1 MRSIMKIRVRW
12 KSRVSIKMMRFTI
25 KFGIMISQ
33 LMKPYITLLKG
44 KALGIAIKNIM
55 PNCVILLSLL
65 KQGPRCHS

>member
-33 LMKPYITLLKG
+33 LINAALDDVTEGKGVGYRLK
-44 KALGIAIKNIM
+44 KYH
-55 PNCVILLSLL
+55 V
-65 KQGPRCHS
+65 